1 MTPFLFL
8 QLLLHYCC
16 FKTILF
22 IDFQYKSIKN
32 QEIKMALTY
41 SGYLK
46 LDSLLNI
53 QKPLSDGPDHDE
65 MLFIIIHQTYE
76 LWFKE
81 ILHEIDHLKKLL
93 LNNDLPRSLHTMKR
107 ILTILKVL
115 VHQTDILETM
125 TPLEFLTFRDRLES
139 ASGFQSFQFRELE
152 FALGLKSEKILHR
165 FDNSTNEKKNLQKR
179 FNESSLWQVFLQFL
193 KMNNC
198 PITDEIIESNEES
211 TELKK
216 ILIDIYYNEHNIAQF
231 CELLVDLD
239 EGFQEWRYRHV
250 KMVERTIG
258 TKQGTGG
265 SDGVKYL
272 MTTLSIKF
280 FPALWSVRKDFN
292 K

>member
-1 MTPFLFL
+1 
-8 QLLLHYCC
+8 
-16 FKTILF
+16 
-22 IDFQYKSIKN
+22 
-32 QEIKMALTY
+32 
-41 SGYLK
+41 
-46 LDSLLNI
+46 
-53 QKPLSDGPDHDE
+53 
-65 MLFIIIHQTYE
+65 MLFIVIHQAYE

-81 ILHEIDHLKKLL
+81 MLHELDHLKKLL
-93 LNNDLPRSLHTMKR
+93 LKNELPRSLHTMKR

-152 FALGLKSEKILHR
+152 FALGFKNEKILNR
-165 FDNSTNEKKNLQKR
+165 FDDSSNEKKLLQKR
-179 FNESSLWQVFLQFL
+179 FDGPSLWNVFLKFL
-193 KMNNC
+193 TLNNY
-198 PITDEIIESNEES
+198 PIPSEVLNLKSNDVQSKKLEEI
-211 TELKK
+211 LC
-216 ILIDIYYNEHNIAQF
+216 DIYKNNHGITQF
-231 CELLVDLD
+231 CELMVDLD

-272 MTTLSIKF
+272 LTTLSIKF
-280 FPALWSVRKDFN
+280 FPVLWSIRKDFN

>member
-1 MTPFLFL
+1 M
-8 QLLLHYCC
+8 
-16 FKTILF
+16 
-22 IDFQYKSIKN
+22 S
-32 QEIKMALTY
+32 LTY
-41 SGYLK
+41 SNYLRLNK
-46 LDSLLNI
+46 LLHI
-53 QKPLSDGPDHDE
+53 QDCLSPDHDE

-81 ILHEIDHLKKLL
+81 ILHELDYLKKQLL
-93 LNNDLPRSLHTMKR
+93 KNDLPRSLHTVKR

-125 TPLEFLTFRDRLES
+125 TPLEFMTFRDRLET

-152 FALGLKSEKILHR
+152 FALGQKNEQILKR
-165 FDNSTNEKKNLQKR
+165 FDELDEEKLKLQKR
-179 FNESSLWQVFLQFL
+179 FDEKSLWQVFLQYL
-193 KMNNC
+193 KMNDYA
-198 PITDEIIESNEES
+198 ITQEMIDADVNVESE
-211 TELKK
+211 ELKA
-216 ILIDIYYNEHNIAQF
+216 ILIDIYSNNFMTAQF
-231 CELLVDLD
+231 CELLLDLD

-272 MTTLSIKF
+272 MKTLSIKF
-280 FPALWSVRKDFN
+280 FPVLWSIRKEFS

>member
-1 MTPFLFL
+1 M
-8 QLLLHYCC
+8 
-16 FKTILF
+16 
-22 IDFQYKSIKN
+22 S
-32 QEIKMALTY
+32 LTY
-41 SGYLK
+41 SEYLK
-46 LDSLLNI
+46 LDKLLNM
-53 QKPLSDGPDHDE
+53 QEPRSEDHDE
-65 MLFIIIHQTYE
+65 MLFIVVHQTYE

-81 ILHEIDHLKKLL
+81 MLHELDYLKNLL
-93 LNNDLPRSLHTMKR
+93 LMNDLPRSLHTMKR

-139 ASGFQSFQFRELE
+139 ASGFQSFQFREME
-152 FALGLKSEKILHR
+152 FTLGRKNESILNRFDESTDEYSRLKSR
-165 FDNSTNEKKNLQKR
+165 FDEPSI
-179 FNESSLWQVFLQFL
+179 WQSFLRFL
-193 KMNNC
+193 KLNKY
-198 PITDEIIESNEES
+198 PVTDEMINRNSDESES
-211 TELKK
+211 TELKQ
-216 ILIDIYYNEHNIAQF
+216 ILIDVYSNNYNIAQF

-280 FPALWSVRKDFN
+280 FPLLWSIRKDFS

>member
-1 MTPFLFL
+1 M
-8 QLLLHYCC
+8 
-16 FKTILF
+16 
-22 IDFQYKSIKN
+22 S
-32 QEIKMALTY
+32 LTY
-41 SGYLK
+41 SNYLK
-46 LDSLLNI
+46 LDQLLKI
-53 QKPLSDGPDHDE
+53 QNCQSNDHDE
-65 MLFIIIHQTYE
+65 MLFIVIHQTYE

-81 ILHEIDHLKKLL
+81 MLHELDYLKKLL
-93 LNNDLPRSLHTMKR
+93 LTNNLPKALHTIKR

-152 FALGLKSEKILHR
+152 FALGYKNEQILKR
-165 FDNSTNEKKNLQKR
+165 FDDLAEEHTILQKR
-179 FNESSLWQVFLQFL
+179 FDEKSLWQIFLEFL
-193 KMNNC
+193 KMNNYQ
-198 PITDEIIESNEES
+198 ITYDMLNSDKDDDS
-211 TELKK
+211 PDLKK
-216 ILIDIYYNEHNIAQF
+216 ILSEIYSTNYMISQF
-231 CELLVDLD
+231 CELLVDMD

-272 MTTLSIKF
+272 MKTLSIKF
-280 FPALWSVRKDFN
+280 FPLLWEIRKDFS

>member
-1 MTPFLFL
+1 
-8 QLLLHYCC
+8 
-16 FKTILF
+16 
-22 IDFQYKSIKN
+22 
-32 QEIKMALTY
+32 MALTY
-41 SGYLK
+41 SEYLN
-46 LDSLLNI
+46 LDQLLKM
-53 QKPLSDGPDHDE
+53 QKPSSENPDHDE
-65 MLFIIIHQTYE
+65 MLFIIIHQAYE

-81 ILHEIDHLKKLL
+81 ILHELDFLKILL
-93 LNNDLPRSLHTMKR
+93 LKNDLPRSLHTMKR

-125 TPLEFLTFRDRLES
+125 TPLEFLTFRNRLES

-152 FALGLKSEKILHR
+152 FSLGLKNEKILHR
-165 FDNSTNEKKNLQKR
+165 SDILPDDKLKLQKR
-179 FNESSLWQVFLQFL
+179 FEEPSLWNVFLKFL
-193 KMNNC
+193 KQNNYNV
-198 PITDEIIESNEES
+198 PSELI
-211 TELKK
+211 ELKNVPEEKIHSEKLEK
-216 ILIDIYYNEHNIAQF
+216 ILADVYFNNHNIAQF
-231 CELLVDLD
+231 CELLLDLD

-258 TKQGTGG
+258 TKMGTGG

>member
-1 MTPFLFL
+1 
-8 QLLLHYCC
+8 
-16 FKTILF
+16 
-22 IDFQYKSIKN
+22 
-32 QEIKMALTY
+32 MALTY
-41 SGYLK
+41 SSYLQ
-46 LDSLLNI
+46 LDKLLNI

-65 MLFIIIHQTYE
+65 MLFIIIHQAYE

-81 ILHEIDHLKKLL
+81 ILHELDYLKQLL

-152 FALGLKSEKILHR
+152 FVLGHKKEKILDK
-165 FDNSTNEKKNLQKR
+165 FDESSDEKKLLQKR
-179 FNESSLWQVFLQFL
+179 FNEPSLWNVFLKFL
-193 KMNNC
+193 TLNEY
-198 PITDEIIESNEES
+198 PVPADVISSESNDVS
-211 TELKK
+211 SKQLDN
-216 ILIDIYYNEHNIAQF
+216 ILCEIYKNNPNIAQF
-231 CELLVDLD
+231 CELLLDLD

-258 TKQGTGG
+258 TKTGTGG

-272 MTTLSIKF
+272 VTTLSIKF
-280 FPALWSVRKDFN
+280 FPVLWSIRKDFN

>member
-1 MTPFLFL
+1 M
-8 QLLLHYCC
+8 
-16 FKTILF
+16 
-22 IDFQYKSIKN
+22 SI
-32 QEIKMALTY
+32 TY
-41 SGYLK
+41 SDYLK
-46 LDSLLNI
+46 LGDLLDS
-53 QKPLSDGPDHDE
+53 QKCLSADHDE
-65 MLFIIIHQTYE
+65 MLFIVIHQTYE

-81 ILHEIDHLKKLL
+81 MLHELDYLRKLL
-93 LNNDLPRSLHTMKR
+93 LSNDLPRALHTTKR

-139 ASGFQSFQFRELE
+139 ASGFQSSQFRELE
-152 FALGLKSEKILHR
+152 FALGQKNEQILNRFITSSEEGQRLK
-165 FDNSTNEKKNLQKR
+165 KR
-179 FNESSLWQVFLQFL
+179 FEEESLWQVFLEFL
-193 KMNNC
+193 KLNGYK
-198 PITDEIIESNEES
+198 ITEEMINADKEVES
-211 TELKK
+211 TGLKE
-216 ILIDIYYNEHNIAQF
+216 ILINVYNSNYMIAQF

-272 MTTLSIKF
+272 MATLSIKF
-280 FPALWSVRKDFN
+280 FPLLWSIRKDFS

>member
-1 MTPFLFL
+1 M
-8 QLLLHYCC
+8 
-16 FKTILF
+16 
-22 IDFQYKSIKN
+22 S
-32 QEIKMALTY
+32 LTY
-41 SGYLK
+41 SNYLK
-46 LDSLLNI
+46 LNKLLHI
-53 QKPLSDGPDHDE
+53 QDCLSPDHDE
-65 MLFIIIHQTYE
+65 MLFIVIHQTYE

-81 ILHEIDHLKKLL
+81 MLHELDYMKQLL
-93 LNNDLPRSLHTMKR
+93 LKNDLPRSLHTTKR

-152 FALGLKSEKILHR
+152 FALGHKNPQILNR
-165 FDNSTNEKKNLQKR
+165 FDELDEEKQLLQKR
-179 FNESSLWQVFLQFL
+179 FNEKSLWQIFLEFL
-193 KMNNC
+193 KLNNYKV
-198 PITDEIIESNEES
+198 TDTMISSDKENNSPELREII
-211 TELKK
+211 TE
-216 ILIDIYYNEHNIAQF
+216 IYNNNYMIAQF

-272 MTTLSIKF
+272 MKTLSIKF
-280 FPALWSVRKDFN
+280 FPLLWEIRKDFS

>member
-1 MTPFLFL
+1 
-8 QLLLHYCC
+8 
-16 FKTILF
+16 
-22 IDFQYKSIKN
+22 
-32 QEIKMALTY
+32 MALTY
-41 SGYLK
+41 SDYLK

-53 QKPLSDGPDHDE
+53 QKPLSEEPEHDE
-65 MLFIIIHQTYE
+65 MLFIVIHQTYE

-81 ILHEIDHLKKLL
+81 VLHEIDYLKNLL

-152 FALGLKSEKILHR
+152 FALGLKNEKILHR
-165 FDNSTNEKKNLQKR
+165 FDDSTDEKKRLRIR
-179 FNESSLWQVFLQFL
+179 FDEPSLWQVFLQFL
-193 KMNNC
+193 KINNY
-198 PITDEIIESNEES
+198 PVTDEIIKSSNNEES
-211 TELKK
+211 DELKK
-216 ILIDIYYNEHNIAQF
+216 ILTDVYYNNHNIAQL
-231 CELLVDLD
+231 CELLIDLD

-272 MTTLSIKF
+272 MTTLSFKF
-280 FPALWSVRKDFN
+280 FPALWSIRKDFN

>member
-1 MTPFLFL
+1 M
-8 QLLLHYCC
+8 
-16 FKTILF
+16 
-22 IDFQYKSIKN
+22 S
-32 QEIKMALTY
+32 LTY
-41 SGYLK
+41 SGYLH
-46 LDSLLNI
+46 LDELLHI
-53 QKPLSDGPDHDE
+53 QQPRSEGPDHDE

-76 LWFKE
+76 LWFKQ

-93 LNNDLPRSLHTMKR
+93 LKNDLPRALHTMKR

-125 TPLEFLTFRDRLES
+125 TPLEFLTFRDRLET

-152 FALGLKSEKILHR
+152 FSLGQKNDKILSR
-165 FDNSTNEKKNLQKR
+165 FEEHSTERKLLQKR
-179 FNESSLWQVFLQFL
+179 FDAPSLWQAFLNFL
-193 KMNNC
+193 KQNKYSVPESAISSTKN
-198 PITDEIIESNEES
+198 DEDSEVVE
-211 TELKK
+211 K
-216 ILIDIYYNEHNIAQF
+216 ILIDVYQKNPEIAQF
-231 CELLVDLD
+231 CELLLDMD

-272 MTTLSIKF
+272 MATLSIKF
-280 FPALWSVRKDFN
+280 FPLLWSIRKDFS

>member
-1 MTPFLFL
+1 MP
-8 QLLLHYCC
+8 
-16 FKTILF
+16 
-22 IDFQYKSIKN
+22 
-32 QEIKMALTY
+32 LTH
-41 SGYLK
+41 SEYLK
-46 LDSLLNI
+46 LGELLES
-53 QKPLSDGPDHDE
+53 QKCLSNDHDE
-65 MLFIIIHQTYE
+65 MLFIVIHQAYE

-81 ILHEIDHLKKLL
+81 MLHELDYLKKQLL
-93 LNNDLPRSLHTMKR
+93 KNDLPRALHTTKR

-152 FALGLKSEKILHR
+152 FALGQKNEQILNR
-165 FDNSTNEKKNLQKR
+165 FDGLSEESKKLQKR
-179 FNESSLWQVFLQFL
+179 FNEKSLWQVFLQYL
-193 KMNNC
+193 KINNYK
-198 PITDEIIESNEES
+198 ITDEMVNADKDNVLP
-211 TELKK
+211 ELKEV
-216 ILIDIYYNEHNIAQF
+216 LISIYNDNYMIAQF

-272 MTTLSIKF
+272 MKTLSIKF
-280 FPALWSVRKDFN
+280 FPMLWEIRKDFS

>member
-1 MTPFLFL
+1 MP
-8 QLLLHYCC
+8 
-16 FKTILF
+16 
-22 IDFQYKSIKN
+22 
-32 QEIKMALTY
+32 LTY
-41 SGYLK
+41 SDYLK
-46 LDSLLNI
+46 LDKLLNI
-53 QKPLSDGPDHDE
+53 QDRLSEGPDHDE
-65 MLFIIIHQTYE
+65 MLFIVIHQTYE

-81 ILHEIDHLKKLL
+81 MLHELDYLKGLL
-93 LNNDLPRSLHTMKR
+93 LKNDLQKSLHTMKR
-107 ILTILKVL
+107 VLTILKVL

-152 FALGLKSEKILHR
+152 FALGQKNEQILNR
-165 FDNSTNEKKNLQKR
+165 FDGLSEERKTLQKR
-179 FNESSLWQVFLQFL
+179 FEEKSLWQVFLHYL
-193 KMNNC
+193 KMNGHKV
-198 PITDEIIESNEES
+198 TDEMINADKEDES
-211 TELKK
+211 TGLKEV
-216 ILIDIYYNEHNIAQF
+216 LINIYSNNYMIAQF

-272 MTTLSIKF
+272 MKTLSIKF
-280 FPALWSVRKDFN
+280 FPLLWSIRKDFS

>member
-1 MTPFLFL
+1 
-8 QLLLHYCC
+8 
-16 FKTILF
+16 
-22 IDFQYKSIKN
+22 
-32 QEIKMALTY
+32 MAITY
-41 SGYLK
+41 SEYLK
-46 LDSLLNI
+46 LGELLNS
-53 QKPLSDGPDHDE
+53 QKCLSDDHDE
-65 MLFIIIHQTYE
+65 MLFIVIHQTYE

-81 ILHEIDHLKKLL
+81 MLHELDYLRKLL
-93 LNNDLPRSLHTMKR
+93 LSNDLPRALHTIKR

-152 FALGLKSEKILHR
+152 FALGQKNEQILNRFNTSSEEGQRLK
-165 FDNSTNEKKNLQKR
+165 KR
-179 FNESSLWQVFLQFL
+179 FEEKSLWQVFLGFL
-193 KMNNC
+193 KLNGYKMTEGMINADKEN
-198 PITDEIIESNEES
+198 ES
-211 TELKK
+211 TGLKE
-216 ILIDIYYNEHNIAQF
+216 ILIEVYSSNYMIAQF

-280 FPALWSVRKDFN
+280 FPLLWSIRKDFN